1 MQVPLLPLSPA
12 GPEISQLIAGTM
24 NWGVWGANYS
34 ATEVARLIEGCL
46 EMGMSTIDLADIY
59 GHYTTEALVGDGLK
73 ELGIAREQV
82 QLISKCG
89 IKLVTENRPDY
100 RLKSYDLSKEHILQS
115 VDNSLRVLHTDY
127 LDVLLLHRPDPLMN
141 VQEVAEAFAQ
151 LKEAGKVRHFGVSNF
166 TPSQFALLQLAT
178 PLVTNQLQCSPLHL
192 DPIFDGSFDQLQ
204 QHQCRPMIWGP
215 LGGGEYFSRG
225 TTTVLRLR
233 TAVKEV
239 SKRLGDVGE
248 DVTLL
253 AWAMQHPVGALPIL
267 GTTKLSRLREARLAL
282 DCKLDRQDWFA
293 ILEAARN
300 QEVA

>member
-12 GPEISQLIAGTM
+12 GPKISRLVAGTM

-34 ATEVARLIEGCL
+34 PTEVARLLEGCL
-46 EMGMSTIDLADIY
+46 EMGMSSIDLADIY
-59 GHYTTEALVGDGLK
+59 GHYTTESLVGAGLK
-73 ELGIAREQV
+73 ELGADREKF

-100 RLKSYDLSKEHILQS
+100 RLKSYDLSKAHILYS
-115 VDNSLRVLHTDY
+115 VDNSLQELGTDY
-127 LDVLLLHRPDPLMN
+127 LDVLLLHRPDPLMD
-141 VQEVAEAFAQ
+141 VREVAEAFAL
-151 LKEAGKVRHFGVSNF
+151 LKESGKVQHFGVSNF
-166 TPSQFALLQLAT
+166 TPSQFTLLQSVT

-192 DPIFDGSFDQLQ
+192 DPIFDGCFDQLQ
-204 QHQCRPMIWGP
+204 QQRCRPMIWAP
-215 LGGGEYFSRG
+215 LGGGEYFSRA
-225 TTTVLRLR
+225 TSRVLRLR

-253 AWAMQHPVGALPIL
+253 AWAMQHPVGVCPIL

-282 DCKLDRQDWFA
+282 DCELDRQDWFS

-300 QEVA
+300 EEVA